1 MEQVAERDLPRGTGF
16 DWTAMS
22 YQEKA
27 VGAQIYVPAVPSSAS
42 GTASS
47 TAKGRIQLSYWPA
60 STR

>member
-27 VGAQIYVPAVPSSAS
+27 VGAQTGLAAPTIVAD
-42 GTASS
+42 G
-47 TAKGRIQLSYWPA
+47 
-60 STR
+60 

>member
-22 YQEKA
+22 YQE
-27 VGAQIYVPAVPSSAS
+27 VPSSAS